1 MDLGLAMVIVSSALG
16 VGNMLGDIRLGR
28 GTAVRTRARA
38 VFAAITILG
47 LVTFLGTAVTGSL
60 ALYQVALIL
69 VLAMPAGPSSTWSF
83 VSSGKWPTIV

>member
-1 MDLGLAMVIVSSALG
+1 MIIVSSALG

-47 LVTFLGTAVTGSL
+47 QVAFLGTAFTGVL

-69 VLAMPAGPSSTWSF
+69 MLASRLEPLSTWSSG
-83 VSSGKWPTIV
+83 SSGNDLALMAE